1 MCQRVALCLA
11 AVTLIETQTFAHRS
25 TERSKKYF
33 FPGHSFFFFQIGTQW
48 PWIDSSRGYT
58 RVEREKRHSSGLW
71 QYTHMEIE
79 EVRRHPTVFESR
91 SSSIRRSA
99 GNVFFFSDGNR
110 EVCARAHYSR
120 LCIVSNCAC
129 REHTRGGSYR
139 PRLMNNHIKFFI

>member
-1 MCQRVALCLA
+1 MFIKFFFALTLYTTTAAATGEYNTSQIGCSRVPYFEKKKNKKNSGILLCQRVALCLA

-71 QYTHMEIE
+71 QYIH
-79 EVRRHPTVFESR
+79 VWK
-91 SSSIRRSA
+91 
-99 GNVFFFSDGNR
+99 
-110 EVCARAHYSR
+110 
-120 LCIVSNCAC
+120 L
-129 REHTRGGSYR
+129 
-139 PRLMNNHIKFFI
+139 KK